1 MTRPR
6 KAFGQQPGR
15 LAATMLRAL
24 SAELSDPGRYS
35 RGKGYARDG
44 AVIDIEIR
52 AGEVVG
58 QVLGSRRDAYR
69 VSLLAVA
76 APIRGG
82 EPMQLTEAA
91 NVVALI
97 PDRTEMSVRCNC
109 PDGDGGMMCKH
120 AIAVLLV
127 FADEVSIEPEL
138 LARWRGATVDAPDD
152 DGGGDRRDPARSRA
166 AREAAPRVDVLASML
181 ASPVPVPPMPN
192 LRSLAPQPVT
202 TPRSTRTA
210 QTDILDA
217 VLTDAIAEITR
228 GRPTRRP

>member
-1 MTRPR
+1 MSRPR

-69 VSLLAVA
+69 VLLQAVA

-82 EPMQLTEAA
+82 ELGQLTEAA

-138 LARWRGATVDAPDD
+138 LGVWRGGSSSERVESPRHTVETA
-152 DGGGDRRDPARSRA
+152 S
-166 AREAAPRVDVLASML
+166 RVDVLASML
-181 ASPVPVPPMPN
+181 ASPVPLPPLAN
-192 LRSLAPQPVT
+192 LRSLTVHPIT
-202 TPRSTRTA
+202 TPKSMRSDH
-210 QTDILDA
+210 TDLLDEL
-217 VLTDAIAEITR
+217 LTDALAVI
-228 GRPTRRP
+228 RRR

>member
-127 FADEVSIEPEL
+127 FADEVSIEPDL
-138 LARWRGATVDAPDD
+138 LSQWRGGSSFERAESP
-152 DGGGDRRDPARSRA
+152 RRDVESAS
-166 AREAAPRVDVLASML
+166 RVDVLASML
-181 ASPVPVPPMPN
+181 ASPMPLPPLAN
-192 LRSLAPQPVT
+192 LRSLAVHPVT
-202 TPRSTRTA
+202 TPKSMRSA
-210 QTDILDA
+210 HTDLLDEL
-217 VLTDAIAEITR
+217 LTDALAVI
-228 GRPTRRP
+228 RRR

>member
-76 APIRGG
+76 EPIRGG

-138 LARWRGATVDAPDD
+138 LSQWRGGSSIERAESP
-152 DGGGDRRDPARSRA
+152 RRDVESAS
-166 AREAAPRVDVLASML
+166 RVDVLASML
-181 ASPVPVPPMPN
+181 ASPMPLPPLAN
-192 LRSLAPQPVT
+192 LRSLAVHPVT
-202 TPRSTRTA
+202 TPTAMRSA
-210 QTDILDA
+210 HTDLLDEL
-217 VLTDAIAEITR
+217 LTDALAVI
-228 GRPTRRP
+228 RRR